1 MKKIA
6 IIDCGTNTFNLLI
19 ATKINGN
26 LKPLIKK
33 RRVVKLAEHNK
44 NEITINKNAIAR
56 AISTMTFYKKIIDR
70 EKIDSR
76 NIYCV
81 GTSAIRDATNSKSF
95 INQIKIKSRINIQ
108 PINGIKE
115 ASYIF
120 TGILNE
126 GVFSDET
133 VLIMDIGGGSVEFI
147 ISEDK
152 KIVWKKSFPIGSE
165 RILNFIQPIFP
176 FSKLNKLANNKIF
189 ELELK
194 DLLKAI
200 TKYNPEILIGSSGS
214 FESLI
219 SIKNN
224 LVPKKPLIN
233 TYKQRLKISDFN
245 MIYTDLMKK
254 DFKGLLSTPGLIR
267 IRAKM
272 IIPSIMLIK
281 FVLQKMYKPQ
291 IIVSKYS
298 LKEGIA
304 FTVLKDH

>member
-6 IIDCGTNTFNLLI
+6 VIDCGTNTFNLLI
-19 ATKINGN
+19 ATEINGH
-26 LKPLIKK
+26 LKILTKK
-33 RRVVKLAEHNK
+33 KRVVKLAEHNK
-44 NEITINKNAIAR
+44 NEITINKNAIVR

-95 INQIKIKSRINIQ
+95 INQIRIKSRINIQ
-108 PINGIKE
+108 PINGLKE

-120 TGILNE
+120 TGVLNE
-126 GVFSDET
+126 GVFSNET

-147 ISEDK
+147 ISKDK
-152 KIVWKKSFPIGSE
+152 KIVWKKSFPIGAA
-165 RILNFIQPIFP
+165 RILNFIGPTFP
-176 FSKLNKLANNKIF
+176 FSKSNKLATNKIF

-194 DLLKAI
+194 DLFRSL
-200 TKYNPEILIGSSGS
+200 TKFNPEVLIGSSGS
-214 FESLI
+214 FESLL
-219 SIKNN
+219 SIRNKLDPNN
-224 LVPKKPLIN
+224 LVIN
-233 TYKQRLKISDFN
+233 KEKQRLKPSSFN
-245 MIYTDLMKK
+245 LIYTDLMRKN
-254 DFKGLLSTPGLIR
+254 FKELLSTPGLIR
-267 IRAKM
+267 MRAKM

-281 FVLQKMYKPQ
+281 FVLQKMNKPK
-291 IIVSKYS
+291 IIVSQYS